1 MSDSSATGYRGALR
15 HRDFRVLMARYVT
28 SGIGSWA
35 YVVALIAYVYEQTGS
50 ATWVAAVSIGRLA
63 PMFVFSTYAGVLAER
78 FERTRLMLV
87 SDLSAL
93 VCMLGLVTVVLLD
106 APIWLAIVLS
116 AVTAVATI
124 MEEPAVAAL
133 VPQLVGEDDLAA
145 ANGLFGIIENLNVIA
160 GPAVGAVLLALTS
173 AAGTFAVNAGTFA
186 VAAALVSILHVRS
199 TPTDVTAGGELGL
212 LGQLT
217 VGVRAIAQHRV
228 AVVLV
233 AFGTV
238 ASFLWGIDTVLF
250 PVLGDALDL
259 GPNGFGYLLTGLGIG
274 GVVAGTLV
282 SRISKQPR
290 LAATIAISMVVF
302 SVPTALLAVV
312 DDPVVAFA
320 FQIIRGGAVLV
331 VDVLAMTALQRM
343 LPSDLISRVF
353 GALLTLGIGA
363 MVAGA
368 AIAPVLLAYLGLEG
382 TLLAVGLGIPVLVAL
397 SLPWWTRI
405 DREAVV
411 RLAELAPRL
420 RALEAMGIFS
430 QASPTV
436 LERLAAAAEDV
447 DLPAG
452 TVVVHEGDPA
462 DALYALV
469 TGEVAVTCVE
479 GGSTRALATLAAPG
493 YFGEI
498 GLLERI
504 PRTATVTT
512 LSDVTLHRIDG
523 ESFLDA
529 LTTTPASPAFAES
542 ARLRLA
548 RTIPTPSAE
557 TVETDP
563 SAGSRPTSDPVT

>member
-462 DALYALV
+462 DALYVLV

>member
-1 MSDSSATGYRGALR
+1 MSDSSATGYRGALS
-15 HRDFRVLMARYVT
+15 HRDFRILMARYVT

-93 VCMLGLVTVVLLD
+93 VCMLGLVAVVLLD
-106 APIWLAIVLS
+106 APMWVAVAFS

-133 VPQLVGEDDLAA
+133 VPQIVGEDDLAA
-145 ANGLFGIIENLNVIA
+145 ANGLFGIIANLNVIV

-186 VAAALVSILHVRS
+186 CAAALVAILHVRS
-199 TPTDVTAGGELGL
+199 TPTDVTGGGETGL

-302 SVPTALLAVV
+302 SIPTALLTVV
-312 DDPVVAFA
+312 DDPVVAFG
-320 FQIIRGGAVLV
+320 FQVIRGGAVLV
-331 VDVLAMTALQRM
+331 VDVLAMTALQRA

-353 GALLTLGIGA
+353 GAILTLGIGA

-368 AIAPVLLAYLGLEG
+368 AIAPVLLAHLGLEG

-397 SLPWWTRI
+397 SLPWWTRM

-462 DALYALV
+462 DALYVLM
-469 TGEVAVTCVE
+469 TGEVAVTCIE

-512 LSDVTLHRIDG
+512 LSNVTLHRIDG

-557 TVETDP
+557 TVEADP
-563 SAGSRPTSDPVT
+563 SGGSRPTADPVA

>member
-1 MSDSSATGYRGALR
+1 MSDSSATGYRGALS
-15 HRDFRVLMARYVT
+15 HRDFRILMARYVT

-35 YVVALIAYVYEQTGS
+35 YVVALVAFVYEQTGS

-93 VCMLGLVTVVLLD
+93 VCMLGLVAVVLLD
-106 APIWLAIVLS
+106 APMWVAVAFSAI
-116 AVTAVATI
+116 TAVATI

-133 VPQLVGEDDLAA
+133 VPQIVGEDDLAA
-145 ANGLFGIIENLNVIA
+145 ANGLFGIIANLNVIA

-186 VAAALVSILHVRS
+186 GAAALVAILHVRS
-199 TPTDVTAGGELGL
+199 TPTDVTGGGETGL

-233 AFGTV
+233 TFGTV

-302 SVPTALLAVV
+302 SIPTALLTVV
-312 DDPVVAFA
+312 DDPVVAFG
-320 FQIIRGGAVLV
+320 FQVIRGGAVLV
-331 VDVLAMTALQRM
+331 VDVLAMTALQRA

-353 GALLTLGIGA
+353 GAILTLGIGA

-368 AIAPVLLAYLGLEG
+368 AIAPVLLARLGLEG
-382 TLLAVGLGIPVLVAL
+382 TLLAVGLGIPVLVVL
-397 SLPWWTRI
+397 SLPWWTRM

-462 DALYALV
+462 DALYVLV
-469 TGEVAVTCVE
+469 AGEVAVTSGE
-479 GGSTRALATLAAPG
+479 GASIRALATLAAPG

-512 LSDVTLHRIDG
+512 LSHVTLHRIDG

-563 SAGSRPTSDPVT
+563 SGGARPTSDPVA